1 MGLDTTSG
9 RRSEPRPVEEHH
21 ATHTAYACPGHP
33 VRLGTA
39 FRPADRTRINPL
51 TAQPTIKTQ
60 LTIAAQDQQDRIANG
75 VQSGQL
81 TAGETKNL
89 EGREANLNRE
99 IKDDRQADGG
109 KLTTQERQQVNKQQ
123 NNLSKSIYQDKH
135 NANTAHYGNNEV
147 GQRRENQ
154 QDRIAQGIRSG
165 QMTAGEAARTENRE
179 QGINQQIHADR
190 QANGGRLTGGGKEA
204 DQQGTEWRQPPDLS
218 PEAQQQGCTQITKAL
233 PPGADNG
240 CPILATLLFLSQG
253 WETTDIVE
261 PVMLNA

>member
-1 MGLDTTSG
+1 M
-9 RRSEPRPVEEHH
+9 RRTLPVLAL
-21 ATHTAYACPGHP
+21 ATLFATA
-33 VRLGTA
+33 
-39 FRPADRTRINPL
+39 PL
-51 TAQPTIKTQ
+51 FAQETQPTTQ
-60 LTIAAQDQQDRIANG
+60 PKDPSVNERRENQQDRIANG

-109 KLTTQERQQVNKQQ
+109 KLTTQERQQVNRQQ
-123 NNLSKSIYQDKH
+123 NNLSKSIYTDKH
-135 NANTAHYGNNEV
+135 NAAQAHYGNNEV

-190 QANGGRLTGGGKEA
+190 QANGGKLTGAQK
-204 DQQGTEWRQPPDLS
+204 RQINREQNGAS
-218 PEAQQQGCTQITKAL
+218 RQIYRQKHNSRVA
-233 PPGADNG
+233 PK
-240 CPILATLLFLSQG
+240 
-253 WETTDIVE
+253 
-261 PVMLNA
+261 

>member
-1 MGLDTTSG
+1 M
-9 RRSEPRPVEEHH
+9 RRTMPLLAL
-21 ATHTAYACPGHP
+21 ATLFATA
-33 VRLGTA
+33 
-39 FRPADRTRINPL
+39 PL
-51 TAQPTIKTQ
+51 FAQQTQPTSTQ
-60 LTIAAQDQQDRIANG
+60 QTTDPKEGSVNDRRQDQQGRIANG

-109 KLTTQERQQVNKQQ
+109 KLTTQERQQVNRQQ

-135 NANTAHYGNNEV
+135 NANTAHYGNNQV

-179 QGINQQIHADR
+179 QGINQQVHADR
-190 QANGGRLTGGGKEA
+190 QANGGKLTGAEKKQINKEQNGA
-204 DQQGTEWRQPPDLS
+204 SRQIYRQKHNNKVAP
-218 PEAQQQGCTQITKAL
+218 K
-233 PPGADNG
+233 
-240 CPILATLLFLSQG
+240 
-253 WETTDIVE
+253 
-261 PVMLNA
+261 